1 MTLYPAAWIGLDRG
15 HEAAWAEDLWGEV
28 IRVVAAHEPVG
39 YRDHN
44 SPLYADLEYQFP
56 RVKWRTLDA
65 PSESD
70 ARVFFRDA
78 QEPWV
83 KTGTLEF
90 NHGPGTVRTTPLGR
104 GFVAGATSLEQI
116 WIRAMNAHVEERS
129 DGVTEFPF
137 RILSAALEEAR
148 NLPSLTLGQ
157 VDMGIMQG
165 WRVGDAVAHSIQPY
179 ADHDSSPT
187 TKRRLRHM
195 LKMLETV
202 HAVSEVAPGRWHA
215 DSPAAIRQLLDPRYQ
230 VSDQVQ
236 ELTAGSSGDQ
246 KVQTG
251 SHLGEINRTGASVFR
266 LEQGPLRRRVV
277 PGPTGICAICAREFS
292 SMLLVAAHIKPR
304 SECSETELRDL
315 DHIAVPMC
323 LFGCDALFERGWIS
337 VSPEGEIKVSDLVD
351 FDESVKL
358 YVQNHVNGRRTSAKL
373 AGRESYFKWH
383 WDYKFKRI

>member
-39 YRDHN
+39 YRDHK
-44 SPLYADLEYQFP
+44 SPLYVDLEYQFP

-104 GFVAGATSLEQI
+104 GFVAGVTSLEQI

-179 ADHDSSPT
+179 ADYESSPT

-230 VSDQVQ
+230 VPDQVQ
-236 ELTAGSSGDQ
+236 ALTTGSSGDQ

-337 VSPEGEIKVSDLVD
+337 VSPEGEIKVSDVVD

-358 YVQNHVNGRRTSAKL
+358 YVQNYVNGRRTSAKL
-373 AGRESYFKWH
+373 AGREAYFKWH